1 MLDVVDD
8 TVSSS
13 FGSDEASTP
22 VKTLTSKHTGKLIPE
37 LLVCTKEETN
47 LASTGTNIA
56 GCNARSMIRSFVSHR
71 HLRGNEK
78 KVGSPGTSVS
88 FPMCR

>member
-8 TVSSS
+8 TVTSS

-22 VKTLTSKHTGKLIPE
+22 VEALSSEHTGELIPE

-56 GCNARSMIRSFVSHR
+56 GCNSNSLIRWR
-71 HLRGNEK
+71 EDL
-78 KVGSPGTSVS
+78 
-88 FPMCR
+88 